1 MSSGGLQTV
10 GLAVMLV
17 IFFVMRDEPKVHGK
31 EKREDQGLH
40 DAREKLDGEKKAAD
54 R

>member
-1 MSSGGLQTV
+1 MSGGGLQTV
-10 GLAVMLV
+10 GLAVMLM
-17 IFFVMRDEPKVHGK
+17 ILFVMRDKPKVHGK

-40 DAREKLDGEKKAAD
+40 DAREKLDGEKQTAD